1 MGNMSEHMSEDGE
14 KLEAQPQ
21 EASSETAAFVA
32 ELSQEDLPVDQ
43 ALPVEAP
50 VAETPVAET
59 PGSVLRSARI
69 ARGLSIV
76 DVTHAIKFGARQI
89 EALERDDFDKLPGN
103 TFVRGLIRSYGKFLR
118 LDEAPL
124 LALLSRQLEP
134 VESEV
139 HVPEDTG
146 AKIPIGGEKRSVLP
160 WIALAVTVVAVS
172 IAIATYFEWPAG
184 DKAKPAQASRLQAPS
199 VRVEQAAASEQGA
212 AAVQPP
218 SPDNR
223 QLIFIFEDKAWVEVK
238 DATQKVIFAQNNAAG
253 TRQLVVGKPPFDLV
267 VGNASGVQLQYE
279 DKMIDLRP
287 HTKVEVARLTVE

>member
-1 MGNMSEHMSEDGE
+1 MSERMSEDGVMG
-14 KLEAQPQ
+14 EALPPV
-21 EASSETAAFVA
+21 ASVESADFVA
-32 ELSQEDLPVDQ
+32 ELGQ
-43 ALPVEAP
+43 AELP
-50 VAETPVAET
+50 VAESLPAEPVVAET
-59 PGSVLRSARI
+59 PGSVLRAARL

-146 AKIPIGGEKRSVLP
+146 AKISLGGEKRSVLP
-160 WIALAVTVVAVS
+160 WVALAMAVIAIGIAL
-172 IAIATYFEWPAG
+172 ATYFEWPSS
-184 DKAKPAQASRLQAPS
+184 DKPKPAQGSKLQAPS
-199 VRVEQAAASEQGA
+199 VRVEQAAAVEPGGVEA
-212 AAVQPP
+212 AQLPAAD
-218 SPDNR
+218 SR

-238 DATQKVIFAQNNAAG
+238 DATQKIIFAQNNAAG
-253 TRQLVVGKPPFDLV
+253 TRQVVVGKPPFDLV
-267 VGNASGVQLQYE
+267 IGNASGVQLQYDE
-279 DKMIDLRP
+279 KMIDLRP